1 MGNKLGPLVCVIR
14 CQGWMTR
21 SLRVA
26 ASVKSHDPLL
36 ISKPDIA
43 FRNRTHWIEEAATL
57 CTIRESSYKIVTSPS
72 GKGSATIFLSNLD
85 WGESQKKKVLEV
97 GQKVCSVFSALNY
110 LLT

>member
-1 MGNKLGPLVCVIR
+1 
-14 CQGWMTR
+14 MTR

-85 WGESQKKKVLEV
+85 WGESKKKKFWRLAKKFVL
-97 GQKVCSVFSALNY
+97 FFPHLIIF
-110 LLT
+110 